1 MVEYNKLSVEL
12 SNSQL
17 NKLKAAVKNKTGVTL
32 NEYIGIRLN
41 IKIFDGDELSQKL
54 LFTTR

>member
-32 NEYIGIRLN
+32 NEYIGIRMN